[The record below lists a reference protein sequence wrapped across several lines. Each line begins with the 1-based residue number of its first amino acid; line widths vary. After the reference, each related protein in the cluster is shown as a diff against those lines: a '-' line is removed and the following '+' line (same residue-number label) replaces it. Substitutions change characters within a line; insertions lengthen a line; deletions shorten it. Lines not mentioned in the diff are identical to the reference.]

1 MVWKYAYFLLPLQHK
16 TKYYFVV
23 RELRYILLLL
33 VIGLYASWQRSD
45 MHAQAA
51 ATCPSASESSM
62 PSVLHNTLE
71 DYAKRLQLQYDWTDA
86 LTSYQIGTRSEDNR
100 LRTRRQERVSSSWQ
114 VRAHVQDLQA
124 ALRYEAN
131 SVAHNINRIV
141 AISSMMP
148 LSLPTEHISFPFHS
162 FW

>member
-1 MVWKYAYFLLPLQHK
+1 MQHK

-33 VIGLYASWQRSD
+33 VIGLYASWQRAD
-45 MHAQAA
+45 VPMQADA
-51 ATCPSASESSM
+51 SSPSASESSM

-71 DYAKRLQLQYDWTDA
+71 DYAKRLQQQYDWTDA
-86 LTSYQIGTRSEDNR
+86 LPSYQLSTHNEDNR

-114 VRAHVQDLQA
+114 VRINVQELHA
-124 ALRYEAN
+124 ALRYQT
-131 SVAHNINRIV
+131 SSIAHNINQIV
-141 AISSMMP
+141 ARSRIMP

>member
-1 MVWKYAYFLLPLQHK
+1 M
-16 TKYYFVV
+16 

-33 VIGLYASWQRSD
+33 VVGLYASWQRTD
-45 MHAQAA
+45 VHAQADA
-51 ATCPSASESSM
+51 SCPAASESSM

-71 DYAKRLQLQYDWTDA
+71 DYAKRLQQQYDWTDA

-114 VRAHVQDLQA
+114 VRAYVEDLHA
-124 ALRYEAN
+124 VLRYEAN
-131 SVAHNINRIV
+131 RIAHNINRIV
-141 AISSMMP
+141 ARSRMTP

>member
-1 MVWKYAYFLLPLQHK
+1 MQHK

-33 VIGLYASWQRSD
+33 VVGLYASWQRSD
-45 MHAQAA
+45 VPIQAA
-51 ATCPSASESSM
+51 ASCPTASESSM

-114 VRAHVQDLQA
+114 VRTYVEDLHA
-124 ALRYEAN
+124 ALRYQA
-131 SVAHNINRIV
+131 SSIAHHINRIV
-141 AISSMMP
+141 ALSRIMP
-148 LSLPTEHISFPFHS
+148 LNLPTEHISFPFHS

>member
-1 MVWKYAYFLLPLQHK
+1 M
-16 TKYYFVV
+16 

-33 VIGLYASWQRSD
+33 VVGFYASWQRFD
-45 MHAQAA
+45 VHGQAA
-51 ATCPSASESSM
+51 ATCLSASESSM
-62 PSVLHNTLE
+62 PSLLQNTLE

-100 LRTRRQERVSSSWQ
+100 LRTRRQDRVSSSWQ
-114 VRAHVQDLQA
+114 VRINVQDLHA
-124 ALRYEAN
+124 ILRHQAN
-131 SVAHNINRIV
+131 SIAHNINRIV
-141 AISSMMP
+141 ARSRMTP

>member
-1 MVWKYAYFLLPLQHK
+1 M
-16 TKYYFVV
+16 
-23 RELRYILLLL
+23 RDLRYILLVLI
-33 VIGLYASWQRSD
+33 IGLCASVHMSD
-45 MHAQAA
+45 LSAQDTAS
-51 ATCPSASESSM
+51 CPSASASASS
-62 PSVLHNTLE
+62 SVLNDISE
-71 DYAKRLQLQYDWTDA
+71 DYAKRLQQQYDWTDA

-114 VRAHVQDLQA
+114 VRTNVQDLHA
-124 ALRYEAN
+124 VLRYEAN
-131 SVAHNINRIV
+131 RIAHNINQIV

>member
-1 MVWKYAYFLLPLQHK
+1 MQHK

-45 MHAQAA
+45 MPMQAA
-51 ATCPSASESSM
+51 ASCLSASESSM
-62 PSVLHNTLE
+62 PSVLQNTLE
-71 DYAKRLQLQYDWTDA
+71 DYAKRLQQQYDWTDA

-114 VRAHVQDLQA
+114 VRINIEDLHA
-124 ALRYEAN
+124 VLRYEAN
-131 SVAHNINRIV
+131 RIAHNINRIV
-141 AISSMMP
+141 ALSRIMP
-148 LSLPTEHISFPFHS
+148 LNLPTEHISFPFHS

>member
-1 MVWKYAYFLLPLQHK
+1 M
-16 TKYYFVV
+16 

-33 VIGLYASWQRSD
+33 VVGLYASWQRTD
-45 MHAQAA
+45 VHAQADA
-51 ATCPSASESSM
+51 SCPAASESNM

-71 DYAKRLQLQYDWTDA
+71 DYAKQLQQQYDWTDA

-114 VRAHVQDLQA
+114 VRTNVQDLHA
-124 ALRYEAN
+124 VLRHQTT
-131 SVAHNINRIV
+131 SIAHNINRIV
-141 AISSMMP
+141 ATSRIMP

>member
-1 MVWKYAYFLLPLQHK
+1 M
-16 TKYYFVV
+16 

-33 VIGLYASWQRSD
+33 VVGLYASWQRSD

-51 ATCPSASESSM
+51 TTCPSVSESSM

-71 DYAKRLQLQYDWTDA
+71 DYAKRLQQQYDWTDA

-114 VRAHVQDLQA
+114 VRINVQELHA
-124 ALRYEAN
+124 VLRYQA
-131 SVAHNINRIV
+131 SSIAHNINRIV
-141 AISSMMP
+141 AMSRIMP
-148 LSLPTEHISFPFHS
+148 LNLPTEYISFPFHS

>member
-1 MVWKYAYFLLPLQHK
+1 MHNFCYLCSIKRN
-16 TKYYFVV
+16 YFVV

-33 VIGLYASWQRSD
+33 VVGLYASWQRAD
-45 MHAQAA
+45 MPHPAS
-51 ATCPSASESSM
+51 CPSVSESSM

-71 DYAKRLQLQYDWTDA
+71 DYAKRLQQQYDWTDA

-114 VRAHVQDLQA
+114 VRTNVEDLHA
-124 ALRYEAN
+124 ALQYESN
-131 SVAHNINRIV
+131 RIAHNINRIV
-141 AISSMMP
+141 ATSRMTP
-148 LSLPTEHISFPFHS
+148 LSLSKEKISFPFHS

>member
-1 MVWKYAYFLLPLQHK
+1 MHNFCYLCSIKRN
-16 TKYYFVV
+16 YFVV

-33 VIGLYASWQRSD
+33 VIGFYAEWQRTD
-45 MHAQAA
+45 MSMQSI
-51 ATCPSASESSM
+51 ATCPSASESSLL
-62 PSVLHNTLE
+62 SVFHNTLE

-114 VRAHVQDLQA
+114 VRINIQDLHA
-124 ALRYEAN
+124 ALRYESN
-131 SVAHNINRIV
+131 RIAHNINRIV
-141 AISSMMP
+141 ALSRMTP
-148 LSLPTEHISFPFHS
+148 LSLPKEHISFPFHS

>member
-1 MVWKYAYFLLPLQHK
+1 M
-16 TKYYFVV
+16 

-33 VIGLYASWQRSD
+33 VIGLYASWQRAD
-45 MHAQAA
+45 IPMQANA
-51 ATCPSASESSM
+51 SCPSASEKSL
-62 PSVLHNTLE
+62 PSVFHNTLE
-71 DYAKRLQLQYDWTDA
+71 DYAKRLQQQYDWTDA

-114 VRAHVQDLQA
+114 VRAHVEDLHA
-124 ALRYEAN
+124 VLRYQTT
-131 SVAHNINRIV
+131 SIAHNINRIV
-141 AISSMMP
+141 AKSQMTP

>member
-1 MVWKYAYFLLPLQHK
+1 MHNFCYLCSIKRNN
-16 TKYYFVV
+16 YFVV

-33 VIGLYASWQRSD
+33 VIELYASWQRSD
-45 MHAQAA
+45 MPMQADA
-51 ATCPSASESSM
+51 SCPSASESSM

-71 DYAKRLQLQYDWTDA
+71 DYAKRLQQQYDWTDA

-114 VRAHVQDLQA
+114 VRINIQDLHA

-131 SVAHNINRIV
+131 RIAHNINRIV
-141 AISSMMP
+141 ALSRMTP

>member
-1 MVWKYAYFLLPLQHK
+1 MHNFCYLCSIKRNN
-16 TKYYFVV
+16 FVV

-33 VIGLYASWQRSD
+33 VIGLYASWQRADVPVSSD
-45 MHAQAA
+45 ASCQ
-51 ATCPSASESSM
+51 SASESSM

-100 LRTRRQERVSSSWQ
+100 LRSRRQERVSSSWQ
-114 VRAHVQDLQA
+114 VRTHVEDLHA

-131 SVAHNINRIV
+131 RIAHNINRIV
-141 AISSMMP
+141 AKSRIMP
-148 LSLPTEHISFPFHS
+148 LSLPKEHISFPFHS

>member
-1 MVWKYAYFLLPLQHK
+1 MHNFCYLCSIKRNN
-16 TKYYFVV
+16 YFVV

-33 VIGLYASWQRSD
+33 VIGIYASWQRTD
-45 MHAQAA
+45 VHAQADA
-51 ATCPSASESSM
+51 SCPAASESSM

-71 DYAKRLQLQYDWTDA
+71 DYAKRLQQQYDWTDA

-114 VRAHVQDLQA
+114 VRTHVENLHA
-124 ALRYEAN
+124 LLRYQ
-131 SVAHNINRIV
+131 SSSIAHNINRIV
-141 AISSMMP
+141 AKSRIMP
-148 LSLPTEHISFPFHS
+148 LSLPKEHISFPFHS

>member
-1 MVWKYAYFLLPLQHK
+1 M
-16 TKYYFVV
+16 

-45 MHAQAA
+45 MPMQADA
-51 ATCPSASESSM
+51 SCPTASESSM

-114 VRAHVQDLQA
+114 IRINIQDLHA
-124 ALRYEAN
+124 ALRYESN
-131 SVAHNINRIV
+131 RIAHNINRIV
-141 AISSMMP
+141 ARSRMTP

>member
-1 MVWKYAYFLLPLQHK
+1 M
-16 TKYYFVV
+16 

-33 VIGLYASWQRSD
+33 VIGLYASVQRSD
-45 MHAQAA
+45 IHAQAA

-114 VRAHVQDLQA
+114 VRAHVQDLHA

>member
-1 MVWKYAYFLLPLQHK
+1 M
-16 TKYYFVV
+16 

-33 VIGLYASWQRSD
+33 VIGLYASWQRADVPVSSD
-45 MHAQAA
+45 AS
-51 ATCPSASESSM
+51 CPSARESSM
-62 PSVLHNTLE
+62 PSVFHNTLE
-71 DYAKRLQLQYDWTDA
+71 DYAKRLQQQYNWTDA

-114 VRAHVQDLQA
+114 VRINIQDLHA
-124 ALRYEAN
+124 VLRHQAN
-131 SVAHNINRIV
+131 SIAHNINRIV
-141 AISSMMP
+141 ALSRMTP

>member
-1 MVWKYAYFLLPLQHK
+1 M
-16 TKYYFVV
+16 

-51 ATCPSASESSM
+51 ATCPSASESCM

-71 DYAKRLQLQYDWTDA
+71 DYAKRLQQQYDWTDA

-114 VRAHVQDLQA
+114 VRTNVQDLHA
-124 ALRYEAN
+124 VLRHQ
-131 SVAHNINRIV
+131 SSSIAHNINRIV
-141 AISSMMP
+141 ATSRMTP